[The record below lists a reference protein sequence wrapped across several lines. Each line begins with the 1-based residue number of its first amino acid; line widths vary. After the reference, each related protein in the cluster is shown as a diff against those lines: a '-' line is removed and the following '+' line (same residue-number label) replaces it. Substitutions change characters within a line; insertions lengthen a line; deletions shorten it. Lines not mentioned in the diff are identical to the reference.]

1 MLGRDVVANIAISK
15 SRNYFAGGFTYTAIA
30 KTPATRET
38 DAEWAVFR
46 TEDATGH
53 VDWAK
58 NTSGINTN
66 EFIFKGTEAAVLALD
81 FTEVS

>member
-1 MLGRDVVANIAISK
+1 MLGRDTVANIAIPK
-15 SRNYFAGGFTYTAIA
+15 SRNYFSGEYTYTAIA
-30 KTPATRET
+30 KTPQTKTTE
-38 DAEWAVFR
+38 AEWAVFR
-46 TEDATGH
+46 TQDATGH